1 MVNNNN
7 SKKVASTYKRWHF
20 DSMKKKQDR
29 PSYSTVASVRLT
41 KAERDAWINHSDRL
55 GLSSNRFFAKA
66 VADYIAMI
74 EQPPGQ
80 PIKVP
85 AFLAYCRSVLH
96 GGDSFLKE

>member
-1 MVNNNN
+1 VNNYHA
-7 SKKVASTYKRWHF
+7 KKFASDYNQWHF
-20 DSMKKKQDR
+20 DCMKKKQER

-66 VADYIAMI
+66 ITDYISMI

-85 AFLAYCRSVLH
+85 AFLSYCRSVMH